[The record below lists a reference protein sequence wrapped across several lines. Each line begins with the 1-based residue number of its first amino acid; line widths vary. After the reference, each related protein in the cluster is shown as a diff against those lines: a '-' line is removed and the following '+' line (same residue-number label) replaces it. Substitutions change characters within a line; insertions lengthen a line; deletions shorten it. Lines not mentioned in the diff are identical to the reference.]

1 MKKLLLILFV
11 AIPCLASGPKYVGSK
26 TDPNVYQEFLNVYN
40 ELANPVV
47 NSGSI
52 PSSAITGTTTNDSAA
67 VGRIGE
73 VISSGAPQSSL
84 NNLTSGVS
92 NTIAS
97 ISLTVGDWDVRAM
110 GGFKGAAGTSVT
122 ELQTAIGLTNNTL
135 PATDTI
141 ANPTNGEVLYDAV
154 MSATVIGGNRIVQSI
169 PPIVIKLASPAT
181 VYLTQNA
188 TFSVSTLGGFGSIT
202 ARRVR

>member
-1 MKKLLLILFV
+1 MKKLILSLCFLPTLLFADARKYSYEDPQLNAEFDSVYYNLLYSTVKSTRIL
-11 AIPCLASGPKYVGSK
+11 
-26 TDPNVYQEFLNVYN
+26 
-40 ELANPVV
+40 
-47 NSGSI
+47 
-52 PSSAITGTTTNDSAA
+52 GTTTNDSAA
-67 VGRIGE
+67 AGRIGE

-84 NNLTSGVS
+84 NNLTSGIS